1 MSSGA
6 RVSVT
11 DVGADLGV
19 LLCRGC
25 AGGGVRVPV
34 TGVVRGGD
42 PVTWASGRHCSER
55 GVEGLGL
62 ESSCLALLHLLT
74 AVPRACAPAVPD

>member
-34 TGVVRGGD
+34 AGVVQGGD
-42 PVTWASGRHCSER
+42 PVICH
-55 GVEGLGL
+55 LGL
-62 ESSCLALLHLLT
+62 REVLQ
-74 AVPRACAPAVPD
+74 